1 VQFAGARTTN
11 HPLRNG
17 PVEDVN
23 IYVVYDD
30 SGQGACRLELDAN
43 AALYDEEYLERLQR
57 RFLQL
62 LSVLS
67 DPAEFVGRMDI
78 LLPEERQRIREGWN
92 KTSVDYP
99 KNGRVNELFEAQSQ
113 RTPDRIAATFGE
125 HRLTYRQLS
134 EQAARLARHL
144 SALGVNANDRVALH
158 IERSADIL
166 IALLGILKAGA
177 AYVPL
182 DPTYPRERLEF
193 ILSDCRPR
201 VLLTEQKL
209 KDRLG
214 LSDASVLFMDAL
226 PPEPAFV
233 ASAPVAGDLA
243 YVIYTSGSTG
253 QPKGVRIT
261 HNSLVN
267 FLCAMQREP
276 GITAEDRLLAVTS
289 ISFDI
294 AALELFLPLIV
305 GAEVIIAPADV
316 ASDGRRLAALM
327 RSSDVSVMQA
337 TPSTWRMLLSAGWE
351 GSAGLKIL
359 CGGEAWPVELANAL
373 LSRCSALW
381 NMYGPTET
389 TVWSAAAR
397 IMARQRVDIGPPTAN
412 TTFYVMDQ
420 SGQLVPP
427 GIPGELY
434 IGGDGVARGYLNKP
448 ELTSERFVADPF
460 RETPGRLYR
469 TGDRVRQLSDGRLEF
484 LGRFDNQVK
493 VRGFRIELGEIEAVL
508 RSHPSVQDAVA
519 TAADDGEGGRRL
531 VAFVTPNGEADL
543 PIGSLRELLRQ
554 RLPPYMT
561 PAAIIRVEAFPLTPN
576 GKIDRNQLAL
586 SDDRANRTSDSVF
599 VAPRTVLEKLVA
611 DLWRGCLQVREIGV
625 HDNFFDLGGDSLSTV
640 QLTLEIERAAGVC
653 IPSSSIFEAP
663 TVGEMAKALADQK
676 PKTGYSPL
684 VPLRP
689 GRNAPPVFMIPSMF
703 GSVAE
708 LIPIAR
714 ALAGQFPIYGIQARG
729 LDGAEPPHDRVEA
742 MADCYVEAVKRVQPH
757 GPYFFVG
764 KCFGGVVAI
773 EMARRLLEDGEE
785 IGLLAA
791 LDAFPHPR
799 FWPIR
804 LRMGHFGVPLVR
816 NSFGTLRTRRLR
828 DIAGRIA
835 HAPQKFA
842 MIAKGELS
850 FLNPPETLPFV
861 AKAVFQAAVEAQA
874 QYEPSYYPGKVDFLM
889 CGYHKFVPNAHSWV
903 WRKWVGAH
911 EEASLPIESHS
922 EPKRAHDVAS
932 WVFDRLQRATSPP
945 ARSAYQAAIVSG

>member
-1 VQFAGARTTN
+1 
-11 HPLRNG
+11 
-17 PVEDVN
+17 
-23 IYVVYDD
+23 
-30 SGQGACRLELDAN
+30 
-43 AALYDEEYLERLQR
+43 
-57 RFLQL
+57 
-62 LSVLS
+62 
-67 DPAEFVGRMDI
+67 
-78 LLPEERQRIREGWN
+78 
-92 KTSVDYP
+92 
-99 KNGRVNELFEAQSQ
+99 
-113 RTPDRIAATFGE
+113 
-125 HRLTYRQLS
+125 
-134 EQAARLARHL
+134 
-144 SALGVNANDRVALH
+144 
-158 IERSADIL
+158 
-166 IALLGILKAGA
+166 
-177 AYVPL
+177 
-182 DPTYPRERLEF
+182 
-193 ILSDCRPR
+193 
-201 VLLTEQKL
+201 
-209 KDRLG
+209 
-214 LSDASVLFMDAL
+214 
-226 PPEPAFV
+226 
-233 ASAPVAGDLA
+233 
-243 YVIYTSGSTG
+243 
-253 QPKGVRIT
+253 
-261 HNSLVN
+261 
-267 FLCAMQREP
+267 
-276 GITAEDRLLAVTS
+276 
-289 ISFDI
+289 
-294 AALELFLPLIV
+294 
-305 GAEVIIAPADV
+305 
-316 ASDGRRLAALM
+316 
-327 RSSDVSVMQA
+327 
-337 TPSTWRMLLSAGWE
+337 
-351 GSAGLKIL
+351 
-359 CGGEAWPVELANAL
+359 
-373 LSRCSALW
+373 
-381 NMYGPTET
+381 
-389 TVWSAAAR
+389 
-397 IMARQRVDIGPPTAN
+397 
-412 TTFYVMDQ
+412 
-420 SGQLVPP
+420 
-427 GIPGELY
+427 
-434 IGGDGVARGYLNKP
+434 
-448 ELTSERFVADPF
+448 
-460 RETPGRLYR
+460 
-469 TGDRVRQLSDGRLEF
+469 
-484 LGRFDNQVK
+484 
-493 VRGFRIELGEIEAVL
+493 
-508 RSHPSVQDAVA
+508 
-519 TAADDGEGGRRL
+519 
-531 VAFVTPNGEADL
+531 
-543 PIGSLRELLRQ
+543 
-554 RLPPYMT
+554 MT

-625 HDNFFDLGGDSLSTV
+625 HDNFFDLGGNSLSIV